1 MTTGRTSRGLRA
13 RFTGD
18 SGGSAALRMAA
29 FAAAL
34 AAAFGTAFTVGT
46 LTEPAAP
53 PPVETPGSHGEDGD
67 PRDPHDGAGHEDGPH
82 GPGDGSGD
90 GHDHG

>member
-18 SGGSAALRMAA
+18 GGGSAALRMAA

-34 AAAFGTAFTVGT
+34 AVAFGTAFTVGT

-53 PPVETPGSHGEDGD
+53 PAVETPGGHDEDGD
-67 PRDPHDGAGHEDGPH
+67 PGHPGDPHDGAGHEDGPH
-82 GPGDGSGD
+82 GPGDG
-90 GHDHG
+90 HDHG